1 MLALIVGLAVLAV
14 ALAFR
19 LPLWVAMFSTGFVMI
34 LLGSGFSAL
43 IGVLAALARLDYF
56 GLFVAAYLVSVLVS
70 LYRDTGMVDRLA
82 QGLVSAL
89 RRPRLVVM
97 FVPAVL
103 GVLSIPGGALM
114 SAPVVDRVGEEL
126 GLGKAEKLFV
136 NIWFRHLIFLVYPL
150 SSVILVTSALADVNI
165 WSMIIRNFPAFC
177 VMASVGYFLVLR
189 GKRGGASRSAFL
201 NAREDLLVS
210 LLPLMLAVFLSLVF
224 QLFLGWMLPPYFLI
238 AGGVAVGIAALAV
251 SSKTGVRGIVGS
263 ALSKLSLEV
272 FATTVGIVFLR
283 IAFSVSGASS
293 AVAEV
298 VGSTGLGGWVLLVVL
313 PFVFSYLTGN
323 SLSGVAISY
332 PILEGIIGIGI
343 SEAALLFDSAFLGYL
358 SSPAHMCYV
367 YTAQYLKA
375 NFTSGYKYMVPAT
388 ALVLLAA
395 VLTYVFARV

>member
-1 MLALIVGLAVLAV
+1 MFALIAGLAVLAV
-14 ALAFR
+14 TLAFR
-19 LPLWVAMFSTGFVMI
+19 LPLWFVMFSTGFVMI
-34 LLGSGFSAL
+34 LVGGGSSAFF
-43 IGVLAALARLDYF
+43 GVLAALAKLDYF

-70 LYRDTGMVDRLA
+70 LYRDTGMMDRLA
-82 QGLVSAL
+82 QGLISAI

-150 SSVILVTSALADVNI
+150 SSVVLVTSALADVNV
-165 WSMIIRNFPAFC
+165 WSLIARNFPAFC
-177 VMASVGYFLVLR
+177 VMASAGYFLVLR
-189 GKRGGASRSAFL
+189 SKRGRASRSTFL
-201 NAREDLLVS
+201 DARGDLLVS
-210 LLPLMLAVFLSLVF
+210 LAPLMLAVFLSLVL
-224 QLFLGWMLPPYFLI
+224 QLFLGWILPPYFLV
-238 AGGVAVGIAALAV
+238 AGGVAVGIAALAI
-251 SSKTGVRGIVGS
+251 SSRTGVRGVARS

-272 FATTVGIVFLR
+272 FATTMSIVFLR
-283 IAFSVSGASS
+283 VAFSISGASS
-293 AVAEV
+293 AVGEV
-298 VGSTGLGGWVLLVVL
+298 VGSAGLGGWVLLVIL

-332 PILEGIIGIGI
+332 PILEEIISIGI
-343 SEAALLFDSAFLGYL
+343 SEAALLFVSAFLGYL

-375 NFTSGYKYMVPAT
+375 DFTEGYRYMIPAT
-388 ALVLLAA
+388 AFVLAAA
-395 VLTYVFARV
+395 VLVYLYL

>member
-1 MLALIVGLAVLAV
+1 MFTLIVGLAVLAV
-14 ALAFR
+14 GLAFR
-19 LPLWVAMFSTGFVMI
+19 LPLWFVMFSTGFVMI
-34 LLGSGFSAL
+34 LVGGGFSAL
-43 IGVLAALARLDYF
+43 IGAWAALARLDYF

-82 QGLVSAL
+82 RGLVSAL
-89 RRPRLVVM
+89 RRPRLVLM

-114 SAPVVDRVGEEL
+114 SAPVVDRVGEKLEL
-126 GLGKAEKLFV
+126 DKAEKLFV

-150 SSVILVTSALADVNI
+150 SSVILVTSALADVDV
-165 WSMIIRNFPAFC
+165 WSLIARNFPAFC
-177 VMASVGYFLVLR
+177 VMASTGYFLVLR
-189 GKRGGASRSAFL
+189 GKRIGVPHFAFL
-201 NAREDLLVS
+201 NARGDLFVS

-224 QLFLGWMLPPYFLI
+224 QLFLGWILPPYFLV
-238 AGGVAVGIAALAV
+238 ASGVAVGIVTLAV
-251 SSKTGVRGIVGS
+251 SSKTDVRSVARS
-263 ALSKLSLEV
+263 ALSKLPLEV

-283 IAFSVSGASS
+283 VAFSVSGASS
-293 AVAEV
+293 AVAEA
-298 VGSTGLGGWVLLVVL
+298 VGRAGLEGWVLLVVL

-332 PILEGIIGIGI
+332 PILEGIIDIKI